1 MPQTKAQNEQTKQE
15 LPNTA
20 QTIKDLDK
28 RVQDVIDTN
37 SFTAQIK
44 TTLEVAWELVKT
56 FAELN
61 EHYASD
67 MEKFNANHL
76 KSEQL
81 YNDFVAQ
88 KETFEASYDE
98 ILATLNEKSESFA
111 NSIQKVESV
120 QNEIAELEKSLQ
132 AMAANIS
139 KQKDEIQRLVNSLD
153 MPTIDKKTQIL
164 TQKAAQIEAFLPQFD
179 AKKAEIEQLL
189 PQIKTDLEQ
198 WVAQFRESLDEID
211 FVQETAPLS
220 GLNGQSWLDT
230 SKGLINIFSANSK
243 VRFAQSAEPTNFA
256 RLGDAWCKSE
266 NENEQKSLFVFK
278 TAKSLNEWQALQMN
292 AFEFDKIDFKQLDEV
307 DANAENEG
315 KAWLKMDAL
324 KVYYLENKSFVQI
337 DKKLVRFTSDTE
349 PNSAS
354 ETIQLNDIW
363 KKSESEVYICT
374 SYTPKVPAQEGSE
387 QTQEIPAKAEW
398 TLLELAY
405 KHAKFKRASLPRD
418 DEIANDDETGDL
430 TKIQMRDLVFV
441 FDENELY
448 YCLKTS
454 YDGTNNEN
462 AEYAWVKKADLIA
475 NARFKGALTPQE
487 LFENDLWFK
496 TKSDDKQSADG
507 TSGVLKVL
515 KPKNPKAQ
523 WRSIA
528 WVKKYAAFK
537 SEVRP
542 DTKYCKDYDAW
553 YRPYSDELYIFYNG
567 YFNFVNKCNAF
578 MPFVV
583 EMKPQA
589 ESTPQAAESGAAQGE
604 QQETPP
610 QTKTLWKMR
619 KFQGWQ
625 SIAMPR
631 FNAKAQISTLM
642 KKDSVLNDEF
652 EWDTKSLEPRLE
664 IFSGSVIL
672 PVINEHKEWQDSDDL
687 SYFSKINALSDDEF
701 MLCMNV
707 ASVYEWVD
715 AIYQN
720 DIKAYEWQ
728 NELEKRVKIIERL
741 ILPDG
746 ILAQKAQ
753 ANELIAPKYPQQLV
767 SVSALNS
774 ALATLYEQIA
784 RKDESYHTNQSDAVV
799 IDNGD
804 TPKITLN
811 LSYGKNFSIDLT
823 SETKTN
829 FELCVQG
836 VELLNELQGQTG
848 IIVVKGANKLKTALG
863 TGFNVRVALQG
874 LGAFELFSYTVYEN
888 KVRLTRS

>member
-1 MPQTKAQNEQTKQE
+1 MSQTKAQSEQTKQE

-111 NSIQKVESV
+111 NSIQRVESV
-120 QNEIAELEKSLQ
+120 QKEIAELEKSLQ

-211 FVQETAPLS
+211 FVQEAEPLL

-243 VRFAQSAEPTNFA
+243 VRFVQSAEPTNFA

-292 AFEFDKIDFKQLDEV
+292 ALEFDKIDFKQLDEV
-307 DANAENEG
+307 EANAENEG

-337 DKKLVRFTSDTE
+337 DKKLVRFTSDTD
-349 PNSAS
+349 PNSAN

-374 SYTPKVPAQEGSE
+374 SYTPKVLAQEDSE

-454 YDGTNNEN
+454 
-462 AEYAWVKKADLIA
+462 
-475 NARFKGALTPQE
+475 
-487 LFENDLWFK
+487 
-496 TKSDDKQSADG
+496 
-507 TSGVLKVL
+507 
-515 KPKNPKAQ
+515 
-523 WRSIA
+523 
-528 WVKKYAAFK
+528 
-537 SEVRP
+537 
-542 DTKYCKDYDAW
+542 
-553 YRPYSDELYIFYNG
+553 
-567 YFNFVNKCNAF
+567 
-578 MPFVV
+578 
-583 EMKPQA
+583 
-589 ESTPQAAESGAAQGE
+589 
-604 QQETPP
+604 
-610 QTKTLWKMR
+610 
-619 KFQGWQ
+619 
-625 SIAMPR
+625 
-631 FNAKAQISTLM
+631 
-642 KKDSVLNDEF
+642 
-652 EWDTKSLEPRLE
+652 
-664 IFSGSVIL
+664 
-672 PVINEHKEWQDSDDL
+672 
-687 SYFSKINALSDDEF
+687 
-701 MLCMNV
+701 
-707 ASVYEWVD
+707 
-715 AIYQN
+715 
-720 DIKAYEWQ
+720 
-728 NELEKRVKIIERL
+728 
-741 ILPDG
+741 
-746 ILAQKAQ
+746 
-753 ANELIAPKYPQQLV
+753 
-767 SVSALNS
+767 
-774 ALATLYEQIA
+774 
-784 RKDESYHTNQSDAVV
+784 
-799 IDNGD
+799 
-804 TPKITLN
+804 
-811 LSYGKNFSIDLT
+811 
-823 SETKTN
+823 
-829 FELCVQG
+829 
-836 VELLNELQGQTG
+836 
-848 IIVVKGANKLKTALG
+848 
-863 TGFNVRVALQG
+863 
-874 LGAFELFSYTVYEN
+874 
-888 KVRLTRS
+888 

>member
-1 MPQTKAQNEQTKQE
+1 M
-15 LPNTA
+15 
-20 QTIKDLDK
+20 
-28 RVQDVIDTN
+28 
-37 SFTAQIK
+37 
-44 TTLEVAWELVKT
+44 
-56 FAELN
+56 
-61 EHYASD
+61 
-67 MEKFNANHL
+67 
-76 KSEQL
+76 
-81 YNDFVAQ
+81 
-88 KETFEASYDE
+88 
-98 ILATLNEKSESFA
+98 AT
-111 NSIQKVESV
+111 
-120 QNEIAELEKSLQ
+120 
-132 AMAANIS
+132 NIS

-292 AFEFDKIDFKQLDEV
+292 ALEFDKIDFKQLDEV
-307 DANAENEG
+307 EANAENEG

-349 PNSAS
+349 PNAAN

-374 SYTPKVPAQEGSE
+374 SYTPKVPAQTSENSE
-387 QTQEIPAKAEW
+387 QTPEIPAKAEW

-454 YDGTNNEN
+454 YDGTNAEN

-475 NARFKGALTPQE
+475 NARFKGASEPQE

-583 EMKPQA
+583 EIKLQA
-589 ESTPQAAESGAAQGE
+589 ESTAQGAESTAQGE

-610 QTKTLWKMR
+610 QTKTFWKMR

-631 FNAKAQISTLM
+631 FNAKAQEMLFQ
-642 KKDSVLNDEF
+642 KDTQAVDGE
-652 EWDTKSLEPRLE
+652 SLEPQLE
-664 IFSGSVIL
+664 FFSGSVIL
-672 PVINEHKEWQDSDDL
+672 PVINEQKAWQDSDDL

-746 ILAQKAQ
+746 ILAQKVQ

-799 IDNGD
+799 IDSGD
-804 TPKITLN
+804 TPKVMLN

-829 FELCVQG
+829 FALCVQG
-836 VELLNELQGQTG
+836 VEILNELQGQTG
-848 IIVVKGANKLKTALG
+848 IIAVKGAKKLKTALG
-863 TGFNVRVALQG
+863 TGFDVRVALQG
-874 LGAFELFSYTVYEN
+874 LGEFELFSYAVYGD

>member
-1 MPQTKAQNEQTKQE
+1 MPQTKEQNEQTKQE

-164 TQKAAQIEAFLPQFD
+164 TQKAAQIEVFLPQFD

-211 FVQETAPLS
+211 FVQEAEPLS

-230 SKGLINIFSANSK
+230 SKGLINIFSTNSK

-292 AFEFDKIDFKQLDEV
+292 ALEFDKIDFKQLDEV

-337 DKKLVRFTSDTE
+337 DKKLVRFENDE
-349 PNSAS
+349 QMNKAG

-363 KKSESEVYICT
+363 KKDKNQKNGTCMFFH
-374 SYTPKVPAQEGSE
+374 K
-387 QTQEIPAKAEW
+387 
-398 TLLELAY
+398 
-405 KHAKFKRASLPRD
+405 SLPAVIPGRSFGPPGPIFLLIVHTFFRNKKNCCSCHQHTAD
-418 DEIANDDETGDL
+418 HIKDGSTDATGL
-430 TKIQMRDLVFV
+430 R
-441 FDENELY
+441 
-448 YCLKTS
+448 
-454 YDGTNNEN
+454 
-462 AEYAWVKKADLIA
+462 
-475 NARFKGALTPQE
+475 
-487 LFENDLWFK
+487 
-496 TKSDDKQSADG
+496 
-507 TSGVLKVL
+507 
-515 KPKNPKAQ
+515 
-523 WRSIA
+523 
-528 WVKKYAAFK
+528 
-537 SEVRP
+537 
-542 DTKYCKDYDAW
+542 
-553 YRPYSDELYIFYNG
+553 
-567 YFNFVNKCNAF
+567 
-578 MPFVV
+578 
-583 EMKPQA
+583 
-589 ESTPQAAESGAAQGE
+589 
-604 QQETPP
+604 
-610 QTKTLWKMR
+610 
-619 KFQGWQ
+619 
-625 SIAMPR
+625 
-631 FNAKAQISTLM
+631 
-642 KKDSVLNDEF
+642 
-652 EWDTKSLEPRLE
+652 
-664 IFSGSVIL
+664 
-672 PVINEHKEWQDSDDL
+672 
-687 SYFSKINALSDDEF
+687 
-701 MLCMNV
+701 
-707 ASVYEWVD
+707 
-715 AIYQN
+715 
-720 DIKAYEWQ
+720 
-728 NELEKRVKIIERL
+728 
-741 ILPDG
+741 
-746 ILAQKAQ
+746 
-753 ANELIAPKYPQQLV
+753 
-767 SVSALNS
+767 
-774 ALATLYEQIA
+774 
-784 RKDESYHTNQSDAVV
+784 
-799 IDNGD
+799 
-804 TPKITLN
+804 
-811 LSYGKNFSIDLT
+811 
-823 SETKTN
+823 
-829 FELCVQG
+829 
-836 VELLNELQGQTG
+836 
-848 IIVVKGANKLKTALG
+848 
-863 TGFNVRVALQG
+863 
-874 LGAFELFSYTVYEN
+874 
-888 KVRLTRS
+888 

>member
-1 MPQTKAQNEQTKQE
+1 MPQTKAQSEQTKQE

-111 NSIQKVESV
+111 NSIQRVESV

-211 FVQETAPLS
+211 FVQEAEPLS

-292 AFEFDKIDFKQLDEV
+292 ALEFDKINFKQLDEV
-307 DANAENEG
+307 PANAENEG

-337 DKKLVRFTSDTE
+337 DKKLVRFTSDTK
-349 PNSAS
+349 PNSAN

-405 KHAKFKRASLPRD
+405 KHAKFKRASLPSD

-462 AEYAWVKKADLIA
+462 AEY
-475 NARFKGALTPQE
+475 
-487 LFENDLWFK
+487 
-496 TKSDDKQSADG
+496 
-507 TSGVLKVL
+507 
-515 KPKNPKAQ
+515 
-523 WRSIA
+523 A

-589 ESTPQAAESGAAQGE
+589 ESTPQAAESTAQGE
-604 QQETPP
+604 
-610 QTKTLWKMR
+610 
-619 KFQGWQ
+619 F
-625 SIAMPR
+625 
-631 FNAKAQISTLM
+631 
-642 KKDSVLNDEF
+642 
-652 EWDTKSLEPRLE
+652 
-664 IFSGSVIL
+664 
-672 PVINEHKEWQDSDDL
+672 
-687 SYFSKINALSDDEF
+687 
-701 MLCMNV
+701 
-707 ASVYEWVD
+707 
-715 AIYQN
+715 
-720 DIKAYEWQ
+720 
-728 NELEKRVKIIERL
+728 
-741 ILPDG
+741 
-746 ILAQKAQ
+746 
-753 ANELIAPKYPQQLV
+753 
-767 SVSALNS
+767 
-774 ALATLYEQIA
+774 
-784 RKDESYHTNQSDAVV
+784 
-799 IDNGD
+799 
-804 TPKITLN
+804 
-811 LSYGKNFSIDLT
+811 
-823 SETKTN
+823 
-829 FELCVQG
+829 
-836 VELLNELQGQTG
+836 
-848 IIVVKGANKLKTALG
+848 
-863 TGFNVRVALQG
+863 
-874 LGAFELFSYTVYEN
+874 
-888 KVRLTRS
+888 